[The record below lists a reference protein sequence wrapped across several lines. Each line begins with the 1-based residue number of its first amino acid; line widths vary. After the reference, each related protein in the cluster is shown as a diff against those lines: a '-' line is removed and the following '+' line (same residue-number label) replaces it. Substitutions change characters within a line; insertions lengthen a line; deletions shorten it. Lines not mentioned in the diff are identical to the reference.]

1 MSTAQAPDQAFDHAL
16 PAPASAPAMESPD
29 DWQQA
34 LPLQRMREVGAQVV
48 KLQGRQIAVFMHDGE
63 LHACNNRCPHEGF
76 PLVEGSLDA
85 GCVLTC
91 QWHNWKFDLCSGA
104 NLYGGDALRIYP
116 VQVRGDAVWV
126 NLVEPQAP
134 VRIERALL
142 QLEQAM
148 DDLDRPRVARE
159 LARVEQAGGTVEAAV
174 TRAIVRG
181 HERLPYGMT
190 HAEAG
195 ADAWLRLRDELHEP
209 VDRLTCGAE
218 ALGYMAF
225 EVLREPPKPFD
236 GGRRPWQTAHF
247 LAAIEAQDE
256 AAAVQL
262 LQGAADAGLGIGD
275 LMPALAEAALAHY
288 SAFGHSVIYLLH
300 LRRSVARLGT
310 PVMLPL
316 LRAWV
321 RSVVYATREDLL
333 PDFRAYGDALRRWP
347 DAARAAAAELPAAQ
361 AFTGL
366 SIKSTLE
373 LLLSVAGRPHAGLLD
388 RLTEAAALHLLRFD
402 ASVALRVTN
411 PAQDNTG
418 WLDFSHALTF
428 AQALRELLP
437 VGSPLW
443 PHGLLQMALFVGRN
457 TPWLDVHVSAEQA
470 LARWDVDDEAAFD
483 QRCRAQLL
491 DHGQA
496 VDIFAVHRLK
506 TWAAVRDAVAGGLSP
521 TARQASLAAGG
532 LSPTAR
538 QASLAALN
546 RFFAARFK
554 QHHAR
559 RNAHQALAFVAR
571 EA

>member
-1 MSTAQAPDQAFDHAL
+1 MSTAQAPNQAFDHA
-16 PAPASAPAMESPD
+16 PVASCTAPPD

-34 LPLQRMREVGAQVV
+34 LPVQRMREVGAQVV
-48 KLQGRQIAVFMHDGE
+48 KLHGKQIAVFMHQGQ

-76 PLVEGSLDA
+76 PLVEGSIDG

-91 QWHNWKFDLCSGA
+91 EWHNWKFDLSSGA

-126 NLVEPQAP
+126 NLVEPPAP
-134 VRIERALL
+134 VRIERAML
-142 QLEQAM
+142 QLAQAM

-174 TRAIVRG
+174 ARAIVRG

-195 ADAWLRLRDELHEP
+195 ADAWLRLRDELQDP

-236 GGRRPWQTAHF
+236 GGRRPWQTAQF

-256 AAAVQL
+256 AGAVQL
-262 LQGAADAGLGIGD
+262 LQGAADAGLCIDD
-275 LMPALAEAALAHY
+275 LMPALTEAALAHY

-300 LRRSVARLGT
+300 LRRSVARLGA

-316 LRAWV
+316 LRTWV

-347 DAARAAAAELPAAQ
+347 DAARVASAELPTGQ
-361 AFTGL
+361 AFTTL
-366 SIKSTLE
+366 SIKRTLE
-373 LLLSVAGRPHAGLLD
+373 LLLSVADRPHADLLD

-437 VGSPLW
+437 AGSPLW
-443 PHGLLQMALFVGRN
+443 PQGLLQVALFIGRN
-457 TPWLDVHVSAEQA
+457 TPWLDQRVSAEQA
-470 LARWDVDDEAAFD
+470 LARWGVDDEAAFD
-483 QRCRAQLL
+483 QRCRAQVL
-491 DHGQA
+491 DHGQG
-496 VDIFAVHRLK
+496 VDIFAVHWLK
-506 TWAAVRDAVAGGLSP
+506 TWAAVRDAVDSGLSP
-521 TARQASLAAGG
+521 T
-532 LSPTAR
+532 TR

-546 RFFAARFK
+546 RLFAAQFK